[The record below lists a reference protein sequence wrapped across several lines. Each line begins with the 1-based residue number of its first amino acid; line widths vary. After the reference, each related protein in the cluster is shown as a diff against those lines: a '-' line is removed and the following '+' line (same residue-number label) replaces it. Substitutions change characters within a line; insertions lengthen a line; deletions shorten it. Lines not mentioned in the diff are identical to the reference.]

1 MTENNYSPRKYD
13 DWIFLLKEMYE
24 KNCKKYE
31 TKKYEPAYN
40 PRDWYK

>member
-13 DWIFLLKEMYE
+13 NWIFLLKDMYE

-40 PRDWYK
+40 PQDWYK